1 MDQKSVLVTGGA
13 GYIGSHT
20 VIELLN
26 ANYSVVIIDNLC
38 NSSYEAV
45 RRIEK
50 ITGKSVT
57 FYKVDLLDKKAMVEV
72 FKRHPNIGSVIHF
85 AGLKAVG
92 ESTKIP
98 LDYYHNNITGTVLL
112 LQAMKE
118 NNVKDIIFSS
128 SATVYGD
135 PPIIPIPETCP
146 TGATNPYGRTKHY
159 IENMIRDLCTA
170 EPDWNAGLLRYF
182 NPAGAHPSGILG
194 ENPLGIPN
202 NLMPFLAQVAIGRRE
217 YLSVFGNDFP
227 TKDGTPIRDYINV
240 VDLAKGHIAA
250 LEKLRE
256 KPGCVEY
263 NLGTGKGK
271 TVLEM
276 VAAFS
281 KAVGRDLPY
290 KIVGRRAGDVT
301 NLTANPAK
309 ANEELKWKAE
319 VSIEESCASLWNW
332 QSKNPNGLEDCPGDA
347 PPESIICYI

>member
-1 MDQKSVLVTGGA
+1 MIASSILVTGGA

-26 ANYSVVIIDNLC
+26 QDYSVVVIDNLT
-38 NSSYEAV
+38 NSSYEAI

-50 ITGKSVT
+50 ITNKKVI
-57 FYKVDLLDKKAMVEV
+57 FYDVDILDKKAMLEV
-72 FKRHPNIGSVIHF
+72 FKRHPIWAVIHF

-98 LDYYHNNITGTVLL
+98 LDYYHNNITGTILL

-118 NNVKDIIFSS
+118 SNVKNIVFSS

-135 PPIIPIPETCP
+135 PKTIPIPETSP
-146 TGATNPYGRTKHY
+146 TGATNPYGRTKHF
-159 IENMIRDLCTA
+159 IENIIRDLCTA
-170 EPDWNAGLLRYF
+170 EGDWNAALLRYF

-194 ENPLGIPN
+194 ENPLGVPN
-202 NLMPFLAQVAIGRRE
+202 NLMPFLSQVAIGKRDK
-217 YLSVFGNDFP
+217 LAIFGNDYP
-227 TKDGTPIRDYINV
+227 TKDGTCIRDYIHV
-240 VDLAKGHIAA
+240 VDLAKGHLAA
-250 LEKLRE
+250 LRKLKE
-256 KPGCVEY
+256 DIGCVEY
-263 NLGTGKGK
+263 NLGTGKGS

-290 KIVGRRAGDVT
+290 VILGRRAGDVT

-309 ANEELKWKAE
+309 AEKELNWKAE
-319 VSIEESCASLWNW
+319 ISLDDTCASLWNW
-332 QSKNPNGLEDCPGDA
+332 QSKNPNGLEDCPGSA
-347 PPESIICYI
+347 PAECVIRYI